1 MIYKAG
7 VYPRYFSSI
16 IENVE
21 ILWTLYCIILFPSS
35 LSSMSGVC
43 CQCQNIFIDGKC
55 WSWSPAQDMSSD
67 IAQTAL
73 TRPER
78 LRLIWRLFV
87 TCTHKWPLQ
96 VIIVTHWLGD
106 KSAVFSELPA
116 LNCSGLPWIH
126 QKCQLMENYLK
137 ISIFFTPSSNLS
149 INLFLFHNERHYGFQ
164 KLIPP
169 TSFLNF
175 PRISLKNTCY
185 FQQSRPAHTFW
196 PLQFIE
202 KCHQS

>member
-1 MIYKAG
+1 MASVG
-7 VYPRYFSSI
+7 PD
-16 IENVE
+16 
-21 ILWTLYCIILFPSS
+21 P
-35 LSSMSGVC
+35 
-43 CQCQNIFIDGKC
+43 
-55 WSWSPAQDMSSD
+55 PAQDMSSD

-87 TCTHKWPLQ
+87 TCTYKWPLQ

-106 KSAVFSELPA
+106 KSAVFLELPA

-175 PRISLKNTCY
+175 PRISLKTLAIFNNPVQLILFDLY
-185 FQQSRPAHTFW
+185 NSLRNAINRRVPN
-196 PLQFIE
+196 PLKVCFVIWKLDSE
-202 KCHQS
+202 NFRTVIWG